1 MPDARVAAAG
11 APYFPR
17 LYVGFATAYLLSYV
31 YRTVNALISPDLS
44 TELGI
49 SASSLGLLTSAYF
62 LAFAAMQVPAG
73 MLLDRYG
80 PRRVEPA
87 LLAIAGFG
95 ALGFAAS
102 GSLTGLAVS
111 RALVG
116 AGVAVCLMA
125 PLKAIA
131 TWYSRERQ
139 ASLSGWMMVAGGA
152 GALLATEPLAA
163 ALTVLSWRSVFVVLA
178 IATFAAGTLILF
190 LVPDVPRQAVTSGW
204 REQWRGTQSVF
215 RNARFWWISPLAATV
230 TGSFM
235 AIQGLWSVPWLTEV
249 DGLTRE
255 VAARHL
261 LVMGLAILGAYFGMG
276 VYATRLARRGIGA
289 RHLFAAGF
297 TLSILALALIVSRA
311 VAFTYL
317 SWTLYGLGSA
327 VNVLAFTVL
336 SEGFPRELTAR
347 ANTALNLLMFGG
359 SFAAQWGIGVLVD
372 VARRVLGV
380 DTAGGLRIAFAVVL
394 FADIVALAWFAL
406 RWARHTLAVAPVAP
420 A

>member
-1 MPDARVAAAG
+1 MRDARVAPAV
-11 APYFPR
+11 PYFPR
-17 LYVGFATAYLLSYV
+17 LYVGFAAAYLLSYV

-44 TELGI
+44 AELGI

-73 MLLDRYG
+73 ILLDRYG

-87 LLAIAGFG
+87 LLAIAGCG
-95 ALGFAAS
+95 ALGFATS
-102 GSLTGLAVS
+102 GNLTGLAAS

-131 TWYSRERQ
+131 TWYPRERQ

-152 GALLATEPLAA
+152 GALLATEPLALV
-163 ALTVLSWRSVFVVLA
+163 LTVLSWRSVFVGLA
-178 IATFAAGTLILF
+178 IATFAAGALIVL
-190 LVPDVPRQAVTSGW
+190 LVPDVPRRAGASGW

-215 RNARFWWISPLAATV
+215 RSARFWWISPLAATV
-230 TGSFM
+230 MGSFM

-261 LVMGLAILGAYFGMG
+261 LVMGLTVLGAYLGLG
-276 VYATRLARRGIGA
+276 VYATRLAQRGIGA

-297 TLSILALALIVSRA
+297 TLSIVALALIVSRA

-317 SWTLYGLGSA
+317 PWTLYGFGSA

-372 VARRVLGV
+372 VARGALGV

-394 FADIVALAWFAL
+394 FADIAALAWFAL
-406 RWARHTLAVAPVAP
+406 GWARHTLAASPVAR